1 MYLAIATEMTMP
13 PPSTFFAKLSM
24 SVPPP
29 QKETLTGVLEMI
41 MNDPTLDDNFNR
53 AGICSKNTSRLQ

>member
-1 MYLAIATEMTMP
+1 MP